1 MAVRDKNL
9 NDKHLKIKG
18 IVRKSNIELLRI
30 VAMLMII
37 LHHLVIK
44 GADTCGYL
52 TPYNIS
58 DGLLGEVINSLII
71 SGVDLFI
78 LIS

>member
-1 MAVRDKNL
+1 MKET
-9 NDKHLKIKG
+9 I
-18 IVRKSNIELLRI
+18 RKSNIELLRV

-52 TPYNIS
+52 TSYNMS
-58 DGLLGEVINSLII
+58 DGFMG
-71 SGVDLFI
+71 G
-78 LIS
+78 

>member
-1 MAVRDKNL
+1 MTYIDTTKT
-9 NDKHLKIKG
+9 

-30 VAMLMII
+30 IAMLMII

-52 TPYNIS
+52 SSYNIS
-58 DGLLGEVINSLII
+58 DGYMG
-71 SGVDLFI
+71 G
-78 LIS
+78 

>member
-1 MAVRDKNL
+1 MDRMELTQRKPM
-9 NDKHLKIKG
+9 
-18 IVRKSNIELLRI
+18 RKSNIELLRI

-52 TPYNIS
+52 TPYNLS
-58 DGLLGEVINSLII
+58 DGLIGGWIN
-71 SGVDLFI
+71 
-78 LIS
+78 

>member
-1 MAVRDKNL
+1 MKE
-9 NDKHLKIKG
+9 
-18 IVRKSNIELLRI
+18 IVRKSNIELLRV

-37 LHHLVIK
+37 FHHLVIK

-58 DGLLGEVINSLII
+58 DGLLGGN
-71 SGVDLFI
+71 
-78 LIS
+78 